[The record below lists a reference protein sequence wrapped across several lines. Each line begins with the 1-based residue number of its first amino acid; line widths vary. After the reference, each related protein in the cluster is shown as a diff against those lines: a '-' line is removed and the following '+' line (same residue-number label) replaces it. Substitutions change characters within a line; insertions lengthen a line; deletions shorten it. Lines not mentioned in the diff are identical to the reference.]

1 MSIALDVGNSHMRS
15 LRRQQYR
22 LIGRGCRSLFTAMTD
37 RKSHREILSRLDVP
51 YLAIEG
57 QLVVA
62 GDNADGVAEMFRIPT
77 TRLIPTDPLGKYSV
91 AARQAISKLIDALLP
106 APRHSNEVC
115 CFTVGGLSGD
125 SGGRGNEVNEFVAE
139 FIQRRGYQPLG
150 IGSATAVALAEL
162 GDQALTGVGITLGA
176 ARCETALVC
185 HGVELSRSSVARGGD
200 WIDEQLAAQQ
210 SLFFWDQAGKRHL
223 DVRAARV
230 WKESNAGSVLSP
242 TSAEDRQLATLYH
255 DLVDDV
261 LAAVRDAFT
270 SAPHAFDALQPVGF
284 VCAGGTASHPG
295 FREIMLDELRKNPF
309 PFGIKQV
316 QIVGAW
322 EYSAAR
328 GCLIRATLEEETMR
342 KRAA

>member
-1 MSIALDVGNSHMRS
+1 MSIALDIGNSHMRS

-37 RKSHREILSRLDVP
+37 QTSRREILNRMDVP
-51 YLAIEG
+51 YLAVDG
-57 QLVVA
+57 QLVVT
-62 GDNADGVAEMFRIPT
+62 GDNADGVAELFRIPT
-77 TRLIPTDPLGKYSV
+77 THLISDDPITKGSV
-91 AARQAISKLIDALLP
+91 IARQVVAELVDAMLP
-106 APRHSNEVC
+106 PPRHSSEVC
-115 CFTVGGLSGD
+115 CFTVGSIDGSE
-125 SGGRGNEVNEFVAE
+125 NQVNELVAQ
-139 FIQRRGYQPLG
+139 FIRRRGYQPLG
-150 IGSATAVALAEL
+150 IGGATAVALAEL

-185 HGVELSRSSVARGGD
+185 HGVELARSSVARGGD

-210 SLFFWDQAGKRHL
+210 SLHFWDQAGERHL
-223 DVRAARV
+223 DVRSARA

-242 TSAEDRQLATLYH
+242 VSVEERQLAALYR

-261 LAAVRDAFT
+261 LAAVHDAFT
-270 SAPHAFDALQPVGF
+270 RAPHAFDALQPVA
-284 VCAGGTASHPG
+284 VICAGGTASRPG
-295 FREIMLDELRKNPF
+295 FREIMIDELRKNPF

-322 EYSAAR
+322 EYSVAR
-328 GCLIRATLEEETMR
+328 GCLIRATLEEETLR